1 MADKMDYLKKYH
13 KDVQIIE
20 SGFDNIADIPDSW
33 KRVLNL
39 QRAEDKV
46 IVAMQ
51 MWNRVVFKE
60 LSNTIQYMKKNLK
73 NIELITYRGRY
84 SLLYSIASEN
94 GQILYYE
101 GGNPLQCQ
109 PSSDLERY
117 WTSFPDTVQK
127 FYQDLHDG
135 FHYYASGSMGLY
147 SKSDILYLGDED
159 WEIVEKMEES
169 LKIQLE
175 SSFGFFGSGA
185 GAYVVIDALNDK
197 DDDAVLWS
205 VFKLPRYNINFWD
218 IVDEWIVIGFQ
229 G

>member
-1 MADKMDYLKKYH
+1 MDNKMDFLKKYH

-20 SGFDNIADIPDSW
+20 SGFDNITDIPDSW

-51 MWNRVVFKE
+51 MWNRVAFKE
-60 LSNTIQYMKKNLK
+60 LSNTIHYMKKNLK
-73 NIELITYRGRY
+73 NIELITYSGRY
-84 SLLYSIASEN
+84 SLLYSITSEN

-101 GGNPLQCQ
+101 GGNPLQAQ

-117 WTSFPDTVQK
+117 WTSFPDTLQK
-127 FYQDLHDG
+127 FYRDLHDG
-135 FHYYASGSMGLY
+135 FYYYASGSMGLY
-147 SKSDILYLGDED
+147 SKRDILYLGDED
-159 WEIVEKMEES
+159 WEIVEDMEDS

-175 SSFGFFGSGA
+175 SAFGFFGNGM
-185 GAYVVIDALNDK
+185 GTYVVIDALNGK
-197 DDDAVLWS
+197 DDNAVLWYS
-205 VFKLPRYNINFWD
+205 SKPPRYDIHFWNM
-218 IVDEWIVIGFQ
+218 IDEWIVIGFE